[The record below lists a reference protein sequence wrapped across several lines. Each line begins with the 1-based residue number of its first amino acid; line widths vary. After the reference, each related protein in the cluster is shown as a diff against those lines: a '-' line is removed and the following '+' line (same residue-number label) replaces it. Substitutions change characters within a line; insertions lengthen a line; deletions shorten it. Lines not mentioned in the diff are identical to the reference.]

1 MARRRLLGGLAV
13 VALAIGAGAG
23 CNDKKDKG
31 DGATTAGTADLV
43 QRCERMAKACGDKD
57 KHVADMIATCKETAP
72 ADISKGCAAQ
82 AIAVYDCYA
91 RELCGKADKV
101 WAIDDLRVLA
111 ERQKKCVAER
121 DAARACDQK

>member
-1 MARRRLLGGLAV
+1 M
-13 VALAIGAGAG
+13 GAG
-23 CNDKKDKG
+23 CKDKKDGSDAKG
-31 DGATTAGTADLV
+31 QGGSADLV

-111 ERQKKCVAER
+111 ERQKKCVSER
-121 DAARACDQK
+121 EAARACDQK